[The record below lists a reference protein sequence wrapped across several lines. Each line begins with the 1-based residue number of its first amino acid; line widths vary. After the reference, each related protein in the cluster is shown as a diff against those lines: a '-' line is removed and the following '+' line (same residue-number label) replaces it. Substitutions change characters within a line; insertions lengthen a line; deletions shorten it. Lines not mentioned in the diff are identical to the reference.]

1 MGLIGNRTI
10 LGKLP
15 LYRYGGTLAADIR
28 TVDNWHIK
36 ENANPQSSIPSGYYA
51 GGAWLLPQVSGGM
64 AAFSGVDGDGA
75 LNFANLAGGLNAQ
88 SSITGSGDIIFAQAG
103 LIVSAVALI
112 SGSSTFS
119 ADIIGTLNASA
130 SLAGQGQITASLG
143 ALASAVANI
152 TGNSSISVTP
162 YATGNMSALIRSY
175 GDLTPEGIASAVW
188 NSIAAQFNT
197 AGTMGAKV
205 NSAASAGDPW
215 STILPGSYVDG
226 EAGKILSQI
235 QTLVERLHRIQGL
248 EIGVPSTTDR
258 NTGKWTAGDIELDIS
273 GDLVN
278 ETTIEAVS

>member
-10 LGKLP
+10 LHKLP
-15 LYRYGGTLAADIR
+15 LSQIGGTLAADIR
-28 TVDNWHIK
+28 VVDNWHIK
-36 ENANPQSSIPSGYYA
+36 EDADPKSGIPSGYYA
-51 GGAWLLPQVSGGM
+51 GGAWYLPQVSGGM
-64 AAFSGVDGDGA
+64 AVFNGVEGEGA
-75 LNFANLAGGLNAQ
+75 LNFANLAGGLNGQ
-88 SSITGSGDIIFAQAG
+88 SLITGSGDIILAQAG

-112 SGSSTFS
+112 SGSGTFS
-119 ADIIGTLNASA
+119 ASIIGTLNASA
-130 SLAGQGQITASLG
+130 SLAGEGQITASLG

-152 TGNSSISVTP
+152 TGNSSVSVTP

-235 QTLVERLHRIQGL
+235 QTLVDELHKIQGL
-248 EIGVPSTTDR
+248 NPAYPSVTTPTNWD
-258 NTGKWTAGDIELDIS
+258 AGDIHIEIS
-273 GDLVN
+273 GNGIDSTEMQRV
-278 ETTIEAVS
+278 